1 MLSKYAY
8 VSDWKKNQ
16 SFMNNVYIHSTKSLK
31 TSSNVVKNSDQTDL
45 NQFYSIVRERHYHAK

>member
-1 MLSKYAY
+1 MHMFLIE
-8 VSDWKKNQ
+8 KKNQ

-45 NQFYSIVRERHYHAK
+45 NQFYSIVRERPYHAK

>member
-1 MLSKYAY
+1 
-8 VSDWKKNQ
+8 
-16 SFMNNVYIHSTKSLK
+16 MNNVFHSTKSLK